1 MIPSARLKKLFLV
14 RTFER
19 SSPPHEMALRE
30 AWTTAAPGRLS
41 PAEQC
46 KLWALRQVLR
56 MQGEDDEQYDWMAS
70 QVTVMGGGHPG
81 RQSVRDFF
89 KRVDAA
95 GDSWYPGV
103 SLGKRGRPLEMTKK
117 KRQALAKSMMAA
129 KARGEMPCYDTAL
142 AYCENSTFND
152 KAQAVFSRGT
162 INKVLTTDCYDETPD
177 RPWEFRYGAKRR
189 PLTAEAKE
197 LRTEWAERILQEGHT
212 AAWFHDNIVWMDI
225 CSKVIPGTPSVA
237 LDQARTAQN
246 KKKRLMSPG
255 ATEKSINLGG
265 SVTADKQCGYGST
278 RVYFGVVLARGRV
291 GVVVF
296 PDVDQYPGE
305 TPEGARL
312 LVERLPCALDKMLG
326 SPAKKPRI
334 LFTDRGPGF
343 YHRRWGTVTGD
354 YESACHEHGFKLW
367 AGTNSKK
374 GPRAQPPDLAD
385 FLLHETVVPWLRSRE
400 ERTRPTRPWQETPHE
415 LEVRL
420 QQAADWANTWFDG
433 RSLCMG
439 VPKRLSAMVSETHG
453 DRLPH

>member
-142 AYCENSTFND
+142 AYCETSTFND

-291 GVVVF
+291 GVVVSQTWTSTRVRHQRVRDF
-296 PDVDQYPGE
+296 
-305 TPEGARL
+305 L
-312 LVERLPCALDKMLG
+312 
-326 SPAKKPRI
+326 
-334 LFTDRGPGF
+334 
-343 YHRRWGTVTGD
+343 W
-354 YESACHEHGFKLW
+354 SACHAPW
-367 AGTNSKK
+367 TRCSAARPRNRASCSPTAGLGSTTGDGGRSPATTSLLAASTGSSF
-374 GPRAQPPDLAD
+374 GPGRIPRKVLVLSLPTWQTSYSMRRSCLGSAAGRS
-385 FLLHETVVPWLRSRE
+385 VPGQRGLGRKHHTSWRYVCSRLQ
-400 ERTRPTRPWQETPHE
+400 TGPTRGST
-415 LEVRL
+415 
-420 QQAADWANTWFDG
+420 AAACAWVCP
-433 RSLCMG
+433 S
-439 VPKRLSAMVSETHG
+439 V
-453 DRLPH
+453 